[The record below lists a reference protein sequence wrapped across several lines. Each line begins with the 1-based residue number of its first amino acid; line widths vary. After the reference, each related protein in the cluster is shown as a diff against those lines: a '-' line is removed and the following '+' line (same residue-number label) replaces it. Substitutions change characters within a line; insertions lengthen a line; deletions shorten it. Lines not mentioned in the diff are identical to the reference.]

1 MNKFEQYIQKSKFPK
16 AKATYDKQSKY
27 QTGLVSVRNYCKT
40 ILRRHNGTR
49 GLWASF
55 FACNFMYSLSEML
68 QKGLFKDE
76 EKRYYKNWLQNRSD
90 KRPLAILKQKEV

>member
-1 MNKFEQYIQKSKFPK
+1 MNKFEQYIQKNKFPK
-16 AKATYDKQSKY
+16 TKATYNKQSKW
-27 QTGLVSVRNYCKT
+27 QSGLSNVRNYCKT

-68 QKGLFKDE
+68 QKGLFKE
-76 EKRYYKNWLQNRSD
+76 AEKRYYKNWLQHRCNI
-90 KRPLAILKQKEV
+90 RPLAILEQKEV